1 MSSVQMLT
9 ESVPTRTNAPR
20 NVDVNLWQSAPGLGL
35 RVSRLLW
42 TLRYHRPGQLVRRAT
57 NILRQRL
64 TSRLPVERYSVT
76 AAEPVGIKID
86 DGLGR
91 VATRRIEHRRDDS
104 HSGRRAGEI
113 ANGRWTFLG
122 QSIELGASPNWRSP
136 KLAGA
141 PRLWQFHLQYH
152 DWLLDVAANASEDA
166 EAAGRKIWETV
177 QSWIAACARGTEAEV
192 GDAWHPYCISRRI
205 PTWLALWNWQA
216 PPEECVEAVARNL
229 AAQAGF
235 LARRLERDLGGN
247 HLLEN
252 ARALLLAGCA
262 LRAPDADRWR
272 SLGQSII
279 ETELGAQLLP
289 HGEHFERSPMYH
301 CQMME
306 VLEDACD
313 AMREREPGFSATC
326 ETAAAGMQEF
336 IESILHPDGEIPLL
350 GDSCFDEAPRVERQ
364 SPSTD
369 GARQIGDYWV
379 YRSGG
384 DFLLLDAGPVGPDH
398 LPAHAHADLLT
409 IEASFEGVRFIVDSG
424 VHDYEVGA
432 LRQYCRSTA
441 AHNVLE
447 IDGENQCDVWSRFRM
462 GRRGR
467 PTGIECGGTDGVP
480 WVSATHNAY
489 RHLGVH
495 TVSRSIC
502 CCNDDGWLIADGA
515 NGRGT
520 HTLVSRLHLHPEV
533 RVERMSDVSVRLE
546 RDGVVRFVST
556 SGTGELA
563 VDEGLYCPRF
573 GEKIARPVI
582 EARLNSS
589 LPATV
594 GWHVTRRQ
602 PAATTRLALTAGG
615 IRVSGADG
623 DRRFVFPVPA
633 PQVTGG

>member
-1 MSSVQMLT
+1 MSSVEMLT

-20 NVDVNLWQSAPGLGL
+20 SVDVNLQQSAPGPGL
-35 RVSRLLW
+35 RAARLLW

-57 NILRQRL
+57 SILQRRL

-76 AAEPVGIKID
+76 ATEPVAIEFD
-86 DGLGR
+86 DGLRR
-91 VATRRIEHRRDDS
+91 VATRKIEHRRDHSDS
-104 HSGRRAGEI
+104 AERADEI

-122 QSIELGASPNWRSP
+122 QTIELGISPDWRSP

-152 DWLLDVAANASEDA
+152 DWLLDVAANGQAA
-166 EAAGRKIWETV
+166 ERAGPRIWETV
-177 QSWIAACARGTEAEV
+177 QSWIEACGKGTEAEV

-205 PTWLALWNWQA
+205 PTWLVLWNWQA
-216 PPEECVEAVARNL
+216 PPEELHEGVARNL
-229 AAQAGF
+229 AAQVGF

-262 LRAPDADRWR
+262 LRAPDADRW
-272 SLGQSII
+272 SALGQSII
-279 ETELGAQLLP
+279 ETELSEQLLP

-313 AMREREPGFSATC
+313 AMRGRDPEFSATC
-326 ETAAAGMQEF
+326 GRAAAGMQEF

-350 GDSCFDEAPRVERQ
+350 GDSCFDEAPRVIRQ
-364 SPSTD
+364 SPSSD

-379 YRSGG
+379 YRNGG

-409 IEASFEGVRFIVDSG
+409 IEASFDGVRFIVDSG
-424 VHDYEVGA
+424 VHDYEDGA

-441 AHNVLE
+441 AHSVLE

-467 PTGIECGGTDGVP
+467 PMEIECGETDGAA
-480 WVSATHNAY
+480 WVSATHDAY

-502 CCNDDGWLIADGA
+502 CCNDDGWLIVDGA
-515 NGRGT
+515 DGRGT
-520 HTLVSRLHLHPEV
+520 HTLVSRLHLHPDV

-556 SGTGELA
+556 SGNGELA
-563 VDEGLYCPRF
+563 VEEGLYCPRF

-582 EARLNSS
+582 EVRLRSS

-594 GWHVTRRQ
+594 GWQVTRDQ
-602 PAATTRLALTAGG
+602 PAAVARFELTAGG
-615 IRVSGADG
+615 IRVNDADG

-633 PQVTGG
+633 PRASGG